1 MSEENTNSVNLE
13 DPKVQEAIR
22 SLVEAQVAEKTAG
35 LVKNKQELLEE
46 AKNAKQALKSIKDKY
61 GEDLSVFDKLLAEEQ
76 KRKEADM
83 TLEERLEQRYSQEK
97 KQLTD
102 MWASERAK
110 FETET
115 KSKDAAIKKYLVDA
129 ELERIISAE
138 GGKAHFLKPALA
150 GQLQVVQE
158 NGEYKVRVMDK
169 DVPKLNMD
177 GSPMGITELV
187 RAYKNDEAWGAAFNA
202 TGATGGGATGNNSNS
217 TSRAALSRSKMTV
230 EEKTA
235 KIAELGLDGYLA
247 LPN

>member
-1 MSEENTNSVNLE
+1 MADETNSVNLE

-22 SLVEAQVAEKTAG
+22 TLVEAQVAEKTAG

-61 GEDLSVFDKLLAEEQ
+61 GEDLSIFDKLMADEQ
-76 KRKEADM
+76 KRKEAEM
-83 TLEERLEQRYSQEK
+83 TLEERLEQRYAQEK

-102 MWASERAK
+102 MWANERTK

-150 GQLQVVQE
+150 GQLQVIQE
-158 NGEYKVRVMDK
+158 NGEYKVRVMDR
-169 DVPKLNMD
+169 DVPRLTMD

-202 TGATGGGATGNNSNS
+202 TGATGGGATGNNSS
-217 TSRAALSRSKMTV
+217 SASSGALSRSKMTV
-230 EEKTA
+230 EQKTA
-235 KIAELGLDGYLA
+235 KIAEVGLQAYLA
-247 LPN
+247 LPA